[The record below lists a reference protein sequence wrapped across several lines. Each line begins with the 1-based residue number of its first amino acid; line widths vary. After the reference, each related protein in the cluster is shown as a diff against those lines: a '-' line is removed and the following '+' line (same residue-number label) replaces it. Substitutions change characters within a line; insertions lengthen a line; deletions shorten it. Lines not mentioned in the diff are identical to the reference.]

1 MTSLTTISISITLL
15 QSDIVT
21 VRYQLILTFGGVI
34 FAAICTLK
42 NEADRGAVKCSDD
55 HYIYHTVRTLTLHLP
70 LDYLIRHNRK
80 SYPNFKVS
88 LTFEVHLEM
97 TSASV
102 QGVSYE
108 LMSSTFFFKF
118 DTFFLKL
125 S

>member
-1 MTSLTTISISITLL
+1 MTHGDGKSADTYTFQRLENLGLLSDVIRSLRRESMNFKP
-15 QSDIVT
+15 
-21 VRYQLILTFGGVI
+21 R
-34 FAAICTLK
+34 
-42 NEADRGAVKCSDD
+42 
-55 HYIYHTVRTLTLHLP
+55 IYHTVRTLTLRLP
-70 LDYLIRHNRK
+70 LNYLIRHNRK

-108 LMSSTFFFKF
+108 LMSSTFFHS
-118 DTFFLKL
+118 TFFLKL